1 MDNESLRLGISLT
14 QNKIRFVEA
23 EIWNNETSLLNVTE
37 ADLDT
42 SFEMPVIRN
51 NDLVPRFATVID
63 NAVNSSSLQAR
74 TARLSLGRRFALTK
88 AVLLDKELEESK
100 VRQHIEWELDQYLIS
115 PRDEFNVGFEYVSPP
130 GITQDIAIVVAVRKS
145 VVRYI
150 QEIFKKTVVSLDTI
164 DLDIFSEMR
173 ALKKGADEIQH
184 GLNAIV
190 NISDNGLNLVLLE
203 NGHFLISSEYLE
215 DENDQLEGT
224 SSQIAQTIH
233 RELNSL
239 AKKMGRQN
247 AQISNI
253 YFSGESVESSVLYE
267 VGNIYNET
275 TVRKANPF
283 DNVHRQLNLEAED
296 FIQNIPEK
304 FVASFGMVID

>member
-1 MDNESLRLGISLT
+1 MNNESLRLGISLT
-14 QNKIRFVEA
+14 KNKIRFVEA
-23 EIWNNETSLLNVTE
+23 EIWNDEISLLNVAE

-51 NDLVPRFATVID
+51 NELVPRFATIID
-63 NAVNSSSLQAR
+63 NTINSSSLQAS

-88 AVLLDKELEESK
+88 TVLLDKELEESK

-115 PRDEFNVGFEYVSPP
+115 PRDEHNVGFEYVSPP
-130 GITQDIAIVVAVRKS
+130 GIAKDIVVIVAVRKA
-145 VVRYI
+145 VVKYI
-150 QEIFKKTVVSLDTI
+150 QEIFKKSVVSLDTI
-164 DLDIFSEMR
+164 DLDIFSELR
-173 ALKKGADEIQH
+173 ALKKGAEEIRH

-190 NISDNGLNLVLLE
+190 NISENGLNLVLLE
-203 NGHFLISSEYLE
+203 NGHFMISSEYLE
-215 DENDQLEGT
+215 DDSGHLEGT

-233 RELNSL
+233 SELNNLSQ
-239 AKKMGRQN
+239 KMGRQN